1 MNTASVA
8 MTHNI
13 ESAEQ
18 QAWSQY
24 LAALHAKEAA
34 WTARC
39 IAWGDAVR
47 NQLRGDAMQHYLRA
61 NDDAQVC
68 GDRETEARRRWK
80 HIAYPLYGLQLP
92 DEGVPD
98 HGPGS

>member
-1 MNTASVA
+1 
-8 MTHNI
+8 MTQH
-13 ESAEQ
+13 EMLAEQ

-47 NQLRGDAMQHYLRA
+47 SSLRGEALQRLQLADE
-61 NDDAQVC
+61 QVNRC
-68 GDRETEARRRWK
+68 RERERQLYRQWQR
-80 HIAYPLYGLQLP
+80 IAYPLYDVPQP
-92 DEGVPD
+92 DDEPD
-98 HGPGS
+98 TGSES